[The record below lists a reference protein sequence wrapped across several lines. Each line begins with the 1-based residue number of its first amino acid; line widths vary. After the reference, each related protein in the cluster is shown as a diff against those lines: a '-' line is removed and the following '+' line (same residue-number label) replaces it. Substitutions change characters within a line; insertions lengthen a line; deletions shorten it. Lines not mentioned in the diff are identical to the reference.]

1 MKIGLFG
8 GTFDPVHFEHVN
20 LCRHAVKELQ
30 LDKLIVMPAGQPPHK
45 RRGRPDKADRWNM
58 CRLAFANLGR
68 CELWNYELSKEGPSY
83 SYLTLRHLRTIYP
96 KDELFFVIGG
106 DSLHDFFT
114 WREPAVIA
122 SLCELAVARRTAEV
136 NSQVYAAMDRGYD
149 LAAALDAALW
159 DIYGRGDAKAY
170 AQACQDA
177 ARQAGWTVEDSVCTV
192 EIPAT
197 EKLSLRVQATLL
209 PFTEEAAR
217 LQLTGFATVS
227 QSEEMEAFF

>member
-1 MKIGLFG
+1 
-8 GTFDPVHFEHVN
+8 
-20 LCRHAVKELQ
+20 
-30 LDKLIVMPAGQPPHK
+30 MPACEI
-45 RRGRPDKADRWNM
+45 RRMTLDDLDAVVAIEAATFPTPWSRHS
-58 CRLAFANLGR
+58 FEQ
-68 CELWNYELSKEGPSY
+68 ELTRNVAAG
-83 SYLTLRHLRTIYP
+83 YL
-96 KDELFFVIGG
+96 V
-106 DSLHDFFT
+106 
-114 WREPAVIA
+114 
-122 SLCELAVARRTAEV
+122 
-136 NSQVYAAMDRGYD
+136 
-149 LAAALDAALW
+149 AALDAALW
-159 DIYGRGDAKAY
+159 AIYGRGDAKAY

>member
-1 MKIGLFG
+1 
-8 GTFDPVHFEHVN
+8 
-20 LCRHAVKELQ
+20 
-30 LDKLIVMPAGQPPHK
+30 
-45 RRGRPDKADRWNM
+45 
-58 CRLAFANLGR
+58 
-68 CELWNYELSKEGPSY
+68 
-83 SYLTLRHLRTIYP
+83 
-96 KDELFFVIGG
+96 
-106 DSLHDFFT
+106 
-114 WREPAVIA
+114 
-122 SLCELAVARRTAEV
+122 
-136 NSQVYAAMDRGYD
+136 MDRGYD
-149 LAAALDAALW
+149 LVAALDAALW

>member
-1 MKIGLFG
+1 MNKSGGVYRIGTGATSLMMIL
-8 GTFDPVHFEHVN
+8 VI
-20 LCRHAVKELQ
+20 LCLTA
-30 LDKLIVMPAGQPPHK
+30 
-45 RRGRPDKADRWNM
+45 
-58 CRLAFANLGR
+58 
-68 CELWNYELSKEGPSY
+68 LSVISY
-83 SYLTLRHLRTIYP
+83 TSAR
-96 KDELFFVIGG
+96 
-106 DSLHDFFT
+106 S
-114 WREPAVIA
+114 
-122 SLCELAVARRTAEV
+122 ELAVARR
-136 NSQVYAAMDRGYD
+136 
-149 LAAALDAALW
+149 

>member
-1 MKIGLFG
+1 MNKSGGVYRIGTGATSLMMIL
-8 GTFDPVHFEHVN
+8 VI
-20 LCRHAVKELQ
+20 LCLTA
-30 LDKLIVMPAGQPPHK
+30 
-45 RRGRPDKADRWNM
+45 
-58 CRLAFANLGR
+58 
-68 CELWNYELSKEGPSY
+68 LSVISY
-83 SYLTLRHLRTIYP
+83 TSAR
-96 KDELFFVIGG
+96 
-106 DSLHDFFT
+106 S
-114 WREPAVIA
+114 
-122 SLCELAVARRTAEV
+122 ELAVARRTAEV

-149 LAAALDAALW
+149 LVAALDAALW
-159 DIYGRGDAKAY
+159 DIYGRGDAAAY